1 MYIIFQSPQALCMQS
16 QGRYLVEHFYPQ
28 IAIATWTALHHQ
40 VLLNVGR
47 FQQAC
52 EYTSHIQL
60 EGHEDP
66 LNWKIYNAHYYSET
80 TSS

>member
-1 MYIIFQSPQALCMQS
+1 MQS

>member
-1 MYIIFQSPQALCMQS
+1 MYIIFQSPQALCMQSQCMQS

-60 EGHEDP
+60 
-66 LNWKIYNAHYYSET
+66 NWKIYNAHYYSET